1 VSQDLRTFLSDLE
14 AKSPEQ
20 IWRVTGEIDGDYDV
34 AALLWELERRGEM
47 PVVWCERVRGA
58 RLPLVTNLFGD
69 RRRYA
74 AALGVPPDALAEEW
88 LQRGERRIAPRL
100 VSQGPVT
107 EIVLTGADVDLG
119 TLPIIRHFTED
130 AGPYIT
136 NGIVV
141 AKDPDTGVRNA
152 SFHRMQLKSRNR
164 LGTSLHSRRHL
175 WDYARRAE
183 ERGQPLPIA
192 VVIGAHPL
200 FHFGAGLWKGPIDV
214 DEYDVAGGFL
224 GEPLEIVSGVT
235 VPVESPAHAEIVL
248 EGSILPG
255 VREPEGPFAEFTGY
269 ASERSTQH
277 VFEVTAILRRT
288 NALYQDIAAGISAE
302 HTTLL
307 AVPQEAR
314 LLRVLR
320 ANFPTVKAVA
330 YPQSGT
336 CRLHCYIAMKVAAEG
351 QAKNAAL
358 AAFGDDISLKLV
370 IVVDDDVDVTRED
383 EVMWAVATRMQADQ
397 DLSVIPN
404 AMGAILDPSTRNGT
418 TAKVVIDATRPV
430 GGTFA
435 RRHTLPPDALA
446 RAAALIGARA
456 R

>member
-1 VSQDLRTFLSDLE
+1 VSQDLRTFLVELE
-14 AKSPEQ
+14 ANSPDQ
-20 IWRVTGEIDGDYDV
+20 VWRVRDEIEGDYDI
-34 AALLWELERRGEM
+34 AAVLWELERRGET
-47 PVVWCERVRGA
+47 PVLWCERVRGA
-58 RLPLVTNLFGD
+58 RMPLVTNIFGD

-74 AALGVPPDALAEEW
+74 AALGVRPAALAQEW
-88 LQRGERRIAPRL
+88 LRRGEGRIPPRL
-100 VSQGPVT
+100 VTKAPVKDV
-107 EIVLTGADVDLG
+107 VLTGTDVDLG
-119 TLPIIRHFTED
+119 RLPIIRHFAED

-136 NGIVV
+136 NSIVV
-141 AKDPDTGVRNA
+141 AKDPETGVRNA
-152 SFHRMQLKSRNR
+152 SFHRMQWKSRNR

-183 ERGQPLPIA
+183 ERGEALPIA

-214 DEYDVAGGFL
+214 DEYDVAGSFF
-224 GEPLEIVSGVT
+224 GEPLEIAAGVT

-248 EGSILPG
+248 EGNIVAGL
-255 VREPEGPFAEFTGY
+255 REPEGPFAEFTGY

-277 VFEVTAILRRT
+277 VFEVTAILHRKD
-288 NALYQDIAAGISAE
+288 ALYQDIAAGISVE

-314 LLRVLR
+314 LMRVLR
-320 ANFPTVKAVA
+320 ANFPTVRAVA

-336 CRLHCYIAMKVAAEG
+336 CRLHCYISMRVAAEG

-358 AAFGDDISLKLV
+358 TAFGDDLALKLV
-370 IVVDDDVDVTRED
+370 IVVDEDVDVTRED
-383 EVMWAVATRMQADQ
+383 EVLWAVATRMQADR
-397 DLSVIPN
+397 DLAVIPN

-418 TAKVVIDATRPV
+418 TAKVVIDATRPLD
-430 GGTFA
+430 GFA

-446 RAAALIGARA
+446 RAAALIGART

>member
-1 VSQDLRTFLSDLE
+1 MSQDLRTFLAELE

-20 IWRVTGEIDGDYDV
+20 IWRVSHEIDGDYDI
-34 AALLWELERRGEM
+34 AALLWELER
-47 PVVWCERVRGA
+47 
-58 RLPLVTNLFGD
+58 
-69 RRRYA
+69 
-74 AALGVPPDALAEEW
+74 
-88 LQRGERRIAPRL
+88 RGERRIAPRL
-100 VSQGPVT
+100 VSQGPVK
-107 EIVLTGADVDLG
+107 ELVLTGADVDLG
-119 TLPIIRHFTED
+119 TLPIIRHFAED

-141 AKDPDTGVRNA
+141 AKDPDTG
-152 SFHRMQLKSRNR
+152 
-164 LGTSLHSRRHL
+164 
-175 WDYARRAE
+175 
-183 ERGQPLPIA
+183 
-192 VVIGAHPL
+192 
-200 FHFGAGLWKGPIDV
+200 
-214 DEYDVAGGFL
+214 
-224 GEPLEIVSGVT
+224 
-235 VPVESPAHAEIVL
+235 
-248 EGSILPG
+248 
-255 VREPEGPFAEFTGY
+255 Y

-277 VFEVTAILRRT
+277 VFDVTAILRRR

-336 CRLHCYIAMKVAAEG
+336 CRLHCYISMKVAAEG

-358 AAFGDDISLKLV
+358 AAFGDDISLELV

-404 AMGAILDPSTRNGT
+404 AMSAILDPSTRNGT

-446 RAAALIGARA
+446 RAAALIGARG

>member
-1 VSQDLRTFLSDLE
+1 MSQDLRTFLAELE
-14 AKSPEQ
+14 AKSPDQ
-20 IWRVTGEIDGDYDV
+20 VWRVRDEIEGDYDI
-34 AALLWELERRGEM
+34 AAVLWELERRGET

-58 RLPLVTNLFGD
+58 RMPLVTNIFGD

-74 AALGVPPDALAEEW
+74 AALGVRPAALAQEW
-88 LQRGERRIAPRL
+88 LRRGEGRIPPRL
-100 VSQGPVT
+100 VTKAPVQDV
-107 EIVLTGADVDLG
+107 VLTGTDVDLG
-119 TLPIIRHFTED
+119 RLPIIRHFAED

-141 AKDPDTGVRNA
+141 AKDPETGVRNA
-152 SFHRMQLKSRNR
+152 SFHRMQWKSRNR

-183 ERGQPLPIA
+183 ERGEALPIA

-200 FHFGAGLWKGPIDV
+200 FHFGAGLWKGAIDV
-214 DEYDVAGGFL
+214 DEYDVAGSFF
-224 GEPLEIVSGVT
+224 GEPLEIAAGVT

-248 EGSILPG
+248 EGNIVAGL
-255 VREPEGPFAEFTGY
+255 REPEGPFAEFTGY

-277 VFEVTAILRRT
+277 VFEVTAILHRKD
-288 NALYQDIAAGISAE
+288 ALYQDIAAGISVE

-320 ANFPTVKAVA
+320 ANFPTVRAVA

-336 CRLHCYIAMKVAAEG
+336 CRLHCYLSMRVAAEG

-358 AAFGDDISLKLV
+358 TAFGDDLALKLV
-370 IVVDDDVDVTRED
+370 IVVDEDVDVTRED
-383 EVMWAVATRMQADQ
+383 EVLWAVATRMQADR

-418 TAKVVIDATRPV
+418 TAKVVIDATRPLD
-430 GGTFA
+430 GFA

-446 RAAALIGARA
+446 RAAVLIGART